1 VHEGGRSQGDSD
13 LPRIFFLVHF
23 FPSRGFR
30 SGSDARSRAPRRRMK
45 AGGTRRVVVE
55 IQFPV
60 YAGRRCF
67 WENNCQPMRWQAKRK
82 VSGYLPGCFTAAP
95 PVENADCMKDRRFV
109 RLPIHFQESPR
120 HSLGKHEH
128 AANVIVK
135 ARATATSATSANIH

>member
-1 VHEGGRSQGDSD
+1 
-13 LPRIFFLVHF
+13 
-23 FPSRGFR
+23 
-30 SGSDARSRAPRRRMK
+30 MK

-135 ARATATSATSANIH
+135 ARAAATSATSANIH